1 MKGILFPISVLLGGM
16 VLLLLFPQ
24 AASGGV
30 VEGLRLCGT
39 SLLPALFPFFV
50 LTRFCSSLAV
60 YSAGPRTETLM
71 RRQFGLS
78 GSCLAP
84 LALSF
89 VGGYPVGVSAVC
101 DLYRSGRLTRQDAE
115 RCLVICNN
123 SGPAFFIAV
132 LGNGIFGSAA
142 VGLRLYAVH
151 VVTALLCARCFA
163 LPDAPNPRVRRLPQ
177 ERPSIARAFS
187 DAIGGACA
195 ASLQISAT
203 VILFSVILS
212 LLRLLP
218 FAARITPF
226 LGLLE
231 LTSGVMQLSGSPF
244 SLIAAA
250 FYMGW
255 GGLCVH
261 LQAMALWGNLHPRGY
276 LTEKLLHGLLSAI
289 FVPVWQQPGVFSVT
303 AAAALCLLCIIFPS
317 FRKNR
322 GGNLRKSTL

>member
-1 MKGILFPISVLLGGM
+1 MTF
-16 VLLLLFPQ
+16 
-24 AASGGV
+24 
-30 VEGLRLCGT
+30 CT
-39 SLLPALFPFFV
+39 
-50 LTRFCSSLAV
+50 TR
-60 YSAGPRTETLM
+60 YM
-71 RRQFGLS
+71 
-78 GSCLAP
+78 
-84 LALSF
+84 
-89 VGGYPVGVSAVC
+89 
-101 DLYRSGRLTRQDAE
+101 
-115 RCLVICNN
+115 
-123 SGPAFFIAV
+123 
-132 LGNGIFGSAA
+132 
-142 VGLRLYAVH
+142 
-151 VVTALLCARCFA
+151 
-163 LPDAPNPRVRRLPQ
+163 
-177 ERPSIARAFS
+177 
-187 DAIGGACA
+187 
-195 ASLQISAT
+195 
-203 VILFSVILS
+203 
-212 LLRLLP
+212 RLLP

-289 FVPVWQQPGVFSVT
+289 FVAVWQQPGVFSVT

>member
-1 MKGILFPISVLLGGM
+1 MKGILFPILLLLGGM
-16 VLLLLFPQ
+16 LLLILFPQ

-30 VEGLRLCGT
+30 VEGLRLCGA

-60 YSAGPRTETLM
+60 YSAGLRTEARM
-71 RRQFGLS
+71 RRLFGLS

-89 VGGYPVGVSAVC
+89 AGGYPVGVSAVC

-115 RCLVICNN
+115 RCLVVCNN
-123 SGPAFFIAV
+123 SGPAFFVAV
-132 LGNGIFGSAA
+132 LGNEIFGSTA
-142 VGLRLYAVH
+142 VGLRLYMIH

-163 LPDAPNPRVRRLPQ
+163 LPDAPNPRVRRLPA

-187 DAIGGACA
+187 DAIGGSCA

-203 VILFSVILS
+203 VILFSVLLS

-226 LGLLE
+226 VGLLE

-261 LQAMALWGNLHPRGY
+261 LQAMALWGDLRPRGY
-276 LTEKLLHGLLSAI
+276 LAEKLLHGLLSAI
-289 FVPVWQQPGVFSVT
+289 FAAALQQPSVFSVG
-303 AAAALCLLCIIFPS
+303 AAAVLCVMCVIFPF